1 MATTFLLLYCFVLLL
16 THSANAAPEQPAQ
29 ESTNELVDKLYRA
42 RVDNWEHF
50 QKGVAV
56 LRSVGPRGSCHRHT
70 LDSVVDFCPG
80 IKPSDVPLEES
91 AYNLVD
97 QIEHGEVVYAIKLAL
112 CEIESAAVLT
122 PPACD
127 IFHTIGQGKSETES
141 KGSFFGL
148 FGRIVS
154 TSAGVTAQQ
163 ISPKQVTACKNALY
177 EGTPQGWNT
186 YMEFRPRID
195 DLCKASRGMVDMNF
209 KLDIHTRMMDDLK
222 EATKEATDALNESL
236 ANFELALQKK
246 AEFETAIAELR
257 AKLIEDMQA
266 DQDSILTIFDDFGA
280 AAYNI
285 GSTIKATFFDLAK
298 EANGSQVAVRNLRGA
313 LEDVNASL
321 VPPIYNGLEHV
332 MMQIDLMSIKMA
344 NISMQQ
350 DNIAQRLTETSDA
363 LESLNSSFLGLWEKA
378 TAISESYLRLQR
390 SFSRGLGYL
399 SSIPIYVGISAF
411 VFLAFIAVSGG
422 SSLPTR
428 LKDEY
433 IMSYRYASDQGDRNS
448 NAHGSI

>member
-177 EGTPQGWNT
+177 E
-186 YMEFRPRID
+186 
-195 DLCKASRGMVDMNF
+195 ASRGMVDMNF

-411 VFLAFIAVSGG
+411 VFLAFIAVCFFTSFGFVFAPFRWLFRRIPG
-422 SSLPTR
+422 FGWLVVADPAEGR
-428 LKDEY
+428 VY
-433 IMSYRYASDQGDRNS
+433 HVIQIRQ
-448 NAHGSI
+448 